1 MTNITINLARQTLTL
16 HGENGARVY
25 EVSAAKNGA
34 GELNGSNKTPR
45 GLHIVKAKIGE
56 GAKPNT
62 VFRGRRP
69 TGETYSSA
77 LAAKQPGRD
86 WILTRI
92 LWLGGCERGKN
103 RGGNVDTLRRFIYI
117 HGSPDEV
124 KMGEPGSIGCIRMRN
139 DDVVEL
145 FNAVAVGAKVLIQ
158 E

>member
-1 MTNITINLARQTLTL
+1 MTSITINLARQTLTL
-16 HGENGARVY
+16 HNENGGNVY
-25 EVSAAKNGA
+25 SVSCAKNGA
-34 GELNGSNKTPR
+34 GEINGSNKTPR
-45 GLHIVKAKIGE
+45 GLHVVKAKVGG

-92 LWLGGCERGKN
+92 LWLGGCEPGVN

-117 HGSPDEV
+117 HGAPDEV
-124 KMGEPGSIGCIRMRN
+124 KMGVPGSIGCIRMRN

-145 FNAVAVGAKVLIQ
+145 FDAVEVGAKVLIN